1 MGRRVVDSSDVEQA
15 LQDVARL
22 HRFVNELRP
31 SGLLPRSVFR
41 FASCEEADD
50 WMLSPLACSAA
61 RRRRTAVS

>member
-22 HRFVNELRP
+22 QPFVNELRL
-31 SGLLPRSVFR
+31 SGLLPRGVFR

-50 WMLSPLACSAA
+50 WILSPLACPAA
-61 RRRRTAVS
+61 RRRRAAVS